1 MYIYIYVDD
10 DLHTSKRPLFSVPF
24 CQAKFQSK
32 SKPHKCGFEHT
43 GVLPETWIDMN
54 WWDTLQGTKI
64 SYLGQKK
71 IIIKSVLGRWYVSS
85 RRVKFVK
92 KSVAFG
98 IPTGISENDTPNSR
112 NRYCR
117 YHFTRKPIG
126 FWYGNSDT
134 KAHVLVYLRSSN
146 AGISAA
152 YHWKWWIIQP
162 SEMTGISFCIF
173 FGCSTPLKK
182 NCPDFPWRKTLGR
195 RFSATNSLL
204 LLPCFLTHLVRETV
218 LIRMNYGLMFKRSLA
233 ALYCLHQPCYNRC
246 YRRYEIH
253 EIHEVDTHRIILH
266 TSSRFP
272 QHLKI

>member
-1 MYIYIYVDD
+1 MMTCI
-10 DLHTSKRPLFSVPF
+10 HPNGHFSVPF

-32 SKPHKCGFEHT
+32 SKPHKCSFEHT

-71 IIIKSVLGRWYVSS
+71 IIFKSVLGRGYVSS

-98 IPTGISENDTPNSR
+98 ISTGISENDTPNSR

-117 YHFTRKPIG
+117 YQFTRKPIG

-152 YHWKWWIIQP
+152 YHWKWWIFQP
-162 SEMTGISFCIF
+162 SEMTGISFCIIISLF
-173 FGCSTPLKK
+173 FLGAALHWKRTVLTFHEEKRLEE
-182 NCPDFPWRKTLGR
+182 DFPLQ
-195 RFSATNSLL
+195 
-204 LLPCFLTHLVRETV
+204 
-218 LIRMNYGLMFKRSLA
+218 I
-233 ALYCLHQPCYNRC
+233 RC
-246 YRRYEIH
+246 YCCHVFWHIWWGKRYWFAWIR
-253 EIHEVDTHRIILH
+253 D
-266 TSSRFP
+266 
-272 QHLKI
+272 